1 MENAQKHYTKF
12 GNLKAPSKTDMCN
25 FVVKAWKEGV
35 SQEVIVKSF
44 VVCGIAKNTS
54 PDQISCLKEDRPA
67 HEALPVVLEGWTI
80 THDERPEL
88 QDSEEEDELDTAEG
102 LTLCDQNDK

>member
-1 MENAQKHYTKF
+1 MFLPSVIPGGCRGLLQPADVSWNKPFKAHLRREYDNWMENA
-12 GNLKAPSKTDMCN
+12 C
-25 FVVKAWKEGV
+25 
-35 SQEVIVKSF
+35 
-44 VVCGIAKNTS
+44 IAKNTS
-54 PDQISCLKEDRPA
+54 PA